1 MRIFSKLPNG
11 DFIETDPTVFLDM
24 SIKDLIIWLISFIIG
39 LVLLAL
45 PYLIM
50 FLIIKCSA

>member
-11 DFIETDPTVFLDM
+11 DFIETDPSVFLDM

-50 FLIIKCSA
+50 FLIIKCST

>member
-24 SIKDLIIWLISFIIG
+24 SIKDLFIWLISFIIG

-50 FLIIKCSA
+50 FLIIKCST

>member
-11 DFIETDPTVFLDM
+11 DFIETDPSVFLDM

-50 FLIIKCSA
+50 FWIIKCSA